1 VCTGFAIGAG
11 MPRPADSPSPN
22 DPNPPVG
29 RPAGRDRRGERAEEH
44 QEGRVIGHVGV
55 GGPADRRRHP
65 REPADAASATP
76 ISPGELWDALDVV
89 ADPLFVV
96 DRHWR
101 LRFLN
106 VAAARLGAL
115 DQDVAVGEV
124 LWRVDR
130 SLTNA
135 AFHDPLVEAM
145 RERRAVHAESFT
157 PQAGEWVVVN
167 AYPVADGL
175 LVLRHTADD
184 IPTQDD
190 PRHVLMA
197 ERAAREEAERLAAE
211 LQTARETA
219 EGDRRS
225 AERARCDAEA
235 AARAKSDF
243 LATMSHE
250 LRTPINAI
258 TGYTQLLELG
268 VAGPV
273 TDAQRG
279 YLNRLHAS
287 GRHLLGLVDDVLDLA
302 NIERG
307 RMSITRE
314 RLNTGGVVGAAL
326 ALITPEAAARSI
338 RLYDEREGD
347 VGLPFVGDE
356 HRVRQILL
364 NLLSN
369 AVKFTPPG
377 GTVAVGCDH
386 VVRRPGERA
395 PGPDGEWVCISVR
408 DTGIG
413 IAPDQQAAIFEPFMQ
428 ADSSRTRT
436 AGGTGLGLALS
447 RRLARLMGGDLA
459 VDSQLGQGSTF
470 TLFLPVAPAQPA
482 AAEVAPAPEPQPAA
496 AAAPRVWTE
505 PTFAEIGAGLRE
517 RLEALIDAFVAR
529 LRGDPVFG
537 AARTLSRAQ
546 LEDHTLSL
554 LGAVVQSLTVIEES
568 GGLEGELLR
577 EGSSIQ
583 EHIAFQHGE
592 QRFRLG
598 WTEVTLSHE
607 WELLRGEVLAAMRR
621 VAPKAPDRSERA
633 HEVLVRLLS
642 RAEEVSLRGFEH
654 ARRFSTP

>member
-1 VCTGFAIGAG
+1 
-11 MPRPADSPSPN
+11 MPRPADTPSPN
-22 DPNPPVG
+22 DPNLPTG

-44 QEGRVIGHVGV
+44 QEGRVVGHVGA
-55 GGPADRRRHP
+55 GGPADRRRQP
-65 REPADAASATP
+65 REPADAADVAP
-76 ISPGELWDALDVV
+76 VSPGELWDALDAV

-101 LRFLN
+101 LRYLN
-106 VAAARLGAL
+106 SAAAHLGAL
-115 DQDVAVGEV
+115 DQDAAVGEV

-135 AFHDPLVEAM
+135 EFHDPLVDAM
-145 RERRAVHAESFT
+145 RERRAVHAESFAV
-157 PQAGEWVVVN
+157 QAGEWVVVS

-175 LVLRHTADD
+175 LVLRHAADD
-184 IPTQDD
+184 VPTLDD
-190 PRHVLMA
+190 PRHLLMA
-197 ERAAREEAERLAAE
+197 ERVAREEAERLAAE

-225 AERARCDAEA
+225 AERARRDAEA

-314 RLNTGGVVGAAL
+314 RLTTGGVVGAAL

-377 GTVAVGCDH
+377 GTVAVGCDR
-386 VVRRPGERA
+386 VVHRPGERA
-395 PGPDGEWVCISVR
+395 PGPEGEWVCVSVR

-413 IAPDQQAAIFEPFMQ
+413 IAPEQQAAIFEPFMQ

-447 RRLARLMGGDLA
+447 RRLARIMGGDLM

-470 TLFLPVAPAQPA
+470 TLFLPVAPAQPVA
-482 AAEVAPAPEPQPAA
+482 TDVAPAPEPQLAA

-517 RLEALIDAFVAR
+517 QIEALIDTFVAR
-529 LRGDPVFG
+529 LRGDAVFG

-598 WTEVTLSHE
+598 WTEATLSHE
-607 WELLRGEVLAAMRR
+607 WEILRDEVLGATRR
-621 VAPKAPDRSERA
+621 MAPKAPDRIERA
-633 HEVLVRLLS
+633 REVLVRLLT